1 MRSSSGPLTS
11 TTLTRMATSPK
22 RYGSV
27 WGAEG
32 SLSACSTPPT
42 SFLVP
47 LTALTSRFLSLSKDR
62 APSPPSGGTAAW
74 NSNSPLPGS
83 RAWIPG
89 CAECGACVPLTTHPH
104 PLQQGPR
111 SLFLTA
117 RSCGRRAWR
126 SWGPGSGSWPRFPAI
141 KGGQCGPLRKGV
153 SRPTVQFRLAQ
164 TLFYV
169 C

>member
-22 RYGSV
+22 RYRSV

-32 SLSACSTPPT
+32 SLSARSTPLT
-42 SFLVP
+42 SFLVS
-47 LTALTSRFLSLSKDR
+47 LTALISCFLSLSKDR
-62 APSPPSGGTAAW
+62 APSPLLEGTAAW
-74 NSNSPLPGS
+74 SSPPLPGS

-89 CAECGACVPLTTHPH
+89 CMECGACVPLTTHPH

-117 RSCGRRAWR
+117 RACGRPAWR
-126 SWGPGSGSWPRFPAI
+126 SWRQGSGSWLWFPAI

-153 SRPTVQFRLAQ
+153 SGPTVQFRLAQ
-164 TLFYV
+164 TLFHL